1 MKLGLPPSE
10 IAQLTLPAL
19 QALFDEANV
28 RRNRMLHRAK
38 QAKAMGV
45 IDYAELW

>member
-1 MKLGLPPSE
+1 MKLGIPPGE

-19 QALFDEANV
+19 QALFDEANL
-28 RRNRMLHRAK
+28 RRSRMLSRAK

-45 IDYAELW
+45 IDYAALG